1 MLTKLELA
9 CSDLKTLLNSSSDL
23 QNNIQKLDKNYH
35 VLQES
40 LTVASRRLAP
50 LQSLSIAS
58 KALETRINRAVSPAL
73 VLIDGFKISESLQR
87 KLVDISTKLSVQGSE
102 NRRLRLLIKYI
113 DCVDKLN
120 IAINLISQEGGPA
133 IQRLQEAVEFLSRT
147 KATDQFRTHRL
158 RETLVTL
165 KALYET
171 EVDSMKFDGLLDEAL
186 LSLQDE
192 FEGILQQLRH
202 HNIGVRVEDG
212 GDDDDGVVGEVAELG
227 TEMEVEVLR
236 RISETLTANDC
247 LDICIDIFV
256 KVILILWIHHV
267 DVFYMLAFHQLLIE
281 MTIFLPIYL

>member
-1 MLTKLELA
+1 MENYPILNKLEST
-9 CSDLKTLLNSSSDL
+9 CSDLKTLLKSSETLQKDL
-23 QNNIQKLDKNYH
+23 QKQDQNFNT
-35 VLQES
+35 LQES
-40 LTVASRRLAP
+40 LTLASRRLAP

-87 KLVDISTKLSVQGSE
+87 KLVDISTKLSGQKHE
-102 NRRLRLLIKYI
+102 NKRLRLLIKYV

-133 IQRLQEAVEFLSRT
+133 IQRLQEVVEFLSRT

-186 LSLQDE
+186 LNLQDE
-192 FEGILQQLRH
+192 FEAILLQLRH
-202 HNIGVRVEDG
+202 HNIGVQVEDRDG
-212 GDDDDGVVGEVAELG
+212 GDGEVADVTELG

-256 KVILILWIHHV
+256 KVCLILWQVICY
-267 DVFYMLAFHQLLIE
+267 FTCLIS
-281 MTIFLPIYL
+281 TKNL

>member
-1 MLTKLELA
+1 MEDHPVLTKLESA
-9 CSDLKTLLNSSSDL
+9 CSDLNTLLKSSKTLQTDL
-23 QNNIQKLDKNYH
+23 QKHDDNFKT
-35 VLQES
+35 LQES

-50 LQSLSIAS
+50 LQTLSIAS

-87 KLVDISTKLSVQGSE
+87 KLVDISTKLSGQKSE
-102 NRRLRLLIKYI
+102 ERRLRLLIKYV

-133 IQRLQEAVEFLSRT
+133 IQRLQEVVEFLSRT

-186 LSLQDE
+186 LNLQDE
-192 FEGILQQLRH
+192 FEGILLQLRH
-202 HNIGVRVEDG
+202 HNIGVPAEGDGDDG
-212 GDDDDGVVGEVAELG
+212 GEVADVAELG

-256 KVILILWIHHV
+256 KV
-267 DVFYMLAFHQLLIE
+267 
-281 MTIFLPIYL
+281 FLSLCLQI